1 MLTRFYSKYCIL
13 LLICIGASFSV
24 FITSAQEITPSA
36 DDQNETQRAALI
48 RVVDEG
54 VTPGNFDI
62 VKQLVAEDY
71 ALHSPLGELDR
82 DGVIGFF
89 GALRASLTD
98 FKATRDQVIVE
109 GKFGATRTTIT
120 GTFDKDFP
128 SPLGLLKP
136 NHKPIVIVI
145 INMFRFNDD
154 GLIAEEW
161 AQFDA
166 LGFFTQ
172 LGALPAPTSQ

>member
-1 MLTRFYSKYCIL
+1 MVTRSYSKYVVL
-13 LLICIGASFSV
+13 VLICIVASFPL
-24 FITSAQEITPSA
+24 FMTSAQEVTPSP
-36 DDQNETQRAALI
+36 DDHSEAQRAVLI

-62 VKQLVAEDY
+62 VKELVADDY
-71 ALHSPLGELDR
+71 ALHSPLGDLDR

-89 GALRASLTD
+89 SALHTSLTD
-98 FKATRDQVIVE
+98 FKAIRDQVIVE

-128 SPLGLLKP
+128 SPLGVLKP
-136 NHKPIVIVI
+136 NHKPVVIVI

-172 LGALPAPTSQ
+172 LGAMPAPTA